1 MMLSLNRIRYKLFI
15 KMKSGFRGDS
25 KIQLDD
31 VVIEYNPILGHV
43 EEGRKEATVAVED
56 CTNHETI
63 EHTDNTPTPEVPLI
77 ENENTTENS
86 TSIPN
91 NSSIINNGTENAPQ
105 NQTQNEDIKITTISP
120 IIDNNSTSEEDI
132 SNNNNNTEI
141 VDEDSKHNIT
151 IDKVDN
157 NSTEV
162 GNATLDA
169 SRADEDNSLYGYAG
183 EVVLIILTV
192 VFLIL
197 FVGTAVKYHRLKTRF

>member
-1 MMLSLNRIRYKLFI
+1 M
-15 KMKSGFRGDS
+15 
-25 KIQLDD
+25 
-31 VVIEYNPILGHV
+31 
-43 EEGRKEATVAVED
+43 
-56 CTNHETI
+56 
-63 EHTDNTPTPEVPLI
+63 I

-86 TSIPN
+86 TSLPN

-105 NQTQNEDIKITTISP
+105 NQTQNEDLKPTTISP

-169 SRADEDNSLYGYAG
+169 SRVDEDNSLYGYAG
-183 EVVLIILTV
+183 IVEKNVNLL
-192 VFLIL
+192 L
-197 FVGTAVKYHRLKTRF
+197 

>member
-1 MMLSLNRIRYKLFI
+1 M
-15 KMKSGFRGDS
+15 
-25 KIQLDD
+25 
-31 VVIEYNPILGHV
+31 
-43 EEGRKEATVAVED
+43 
-56 CTNHETI
+56 
-63 EHTDNTPTPEVPLI
+63 I

-105 NQTQNEDIKITTISP
+105 NQTQNEDVKITTISP

-132 SNNNNNTEI
+132 SNKNNNTEI

-183 EVVLIILTV
+183 IVE
-192 VFLIL
+192 
-197 FVGTAVKYHRLKTRF
+197 